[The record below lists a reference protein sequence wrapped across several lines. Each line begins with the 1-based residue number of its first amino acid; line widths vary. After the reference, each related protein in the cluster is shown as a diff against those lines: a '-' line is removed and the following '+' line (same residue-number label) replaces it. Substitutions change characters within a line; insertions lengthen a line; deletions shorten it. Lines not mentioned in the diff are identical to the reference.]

1 MEMEAKRLLAR
12 RALERL
18 KALESDCIRLMHGPN
33 LTAGQLYRYR
43 GKAGRAELK
52 IRIQTDARILAT
64 KNFFS
69 DGMSKDI
76 DITGSVGGL
85 DRRGPARTLWGAE
98 PGTASAQ
105 RFAPPITRPRTYQ
118 APSGKRT
125 FHFAHETIS
134 GSTKEAIASVGQHDH
149 YLQDSDKVPG
159 LEALLAEEAQDRTDY
174 VARDV
179 VPADEVGPMIF
190 SNLGAV
196 KDFAPAWKT
205 VAKTAIRAAGPE
217 KKPWLKV
224 QPDRDDPFWQS
235 VLQRNF
241 LPSKVR
247 EQILAGGSEWIDVE
261 KDEIEATLAAL
272 RVCGWHERNAGQNS
286 NGQKSRIR
294 ADQIRY
300 YAGSS
305 PELQRRIVGE
315 IPKELDGAAKRRVLE
330 EFTSEFRWRDLPFVC
345 VFHEADENNNPL
357 NGHFHLDYHARPMRR
372 FSRECPPAVPQAL
385 RDAYEKSKAGYAA
398 KGKAYPKNG
407 KLKRQIELWEE
418 AASNP
423 QSEWEG
429 MWEPDIVFHYKTD
442 SGKKKTTHPFDR
454 NVHADTRD
462 DGWIFDLK
470 KKYAEIVSEE
480 LRAVGSETQFHPG
493 KLSEIGID
501 KESDVHL
508 GPRQNWREKQGYP
521 TLDGSDNEQRQW
533 DHQVS
538 ELLRQHPLAMYPTD
552 APTQTLRF
560 VRDAAAMLKAR
571 LTSRARH
578 IHFHAARRI
587 TADSERLPQHPKKL
601 SGKEFKRTY
610 DLMEDAQ
617 EHLQC
622 AEILFDDYGSWLPEI
637 DAALTQST
645 VARVQPPV
653 AIASANKTETIQE
666 APTPGCDETHP
677 RTADSALADTAA
689 TREAARNHAR
699 TLDPNAMDGQRVTT
713 MLERL
718 AQQADSEPSENSEK
732 MSPVSADIDG
742 KLAEGLSVDPN
753 TQSAQAPQQNS
764 NRTQT
769 ADARMREK
777 DEPVALPADLAGRVF
792 QHDQSPP
799 KTRKVSDRPKDVE
812 SASSSNKA
820 SAIPGEPADIRIGE
834 GAPRV
839 TSKGSP
845 PPENSRENTPGENQ
859 LAADGLKRGFSKD
872 TQKGSVAP
880 TDAEPEGECG
890 PAMPG
895 GSGGK
900 QTEAAIG
907 PVANETHSKRRLEKS
922 DALSNPVASPA
933 TSPPD
938 AEKGIDRCEA
948 TNRREES
955 RPAMRISQRHALLGA
970 LAEGPFLIEKLGSGY
985 DVPAPFREKYALT
998 DRDIADPRL
1007 QRALGIIDFDQKAE
1021 LAWLAAGAI
1030 SRSAELEII
1039 DGKWRLGG
1047 SRGSDVERLL
1057 EKWSVEANV
1066 AKALHHAGQPRT
1078 PTKGAERNDTLA
1090 RRREFMAIALSG
1102 HHAPTASKPNDR
1114 SRKHNLQAAIAN
1126 GFGQG
1131 F

>member
-1 MEMEAKRLLAR
+1 M
-12 RALERL
+12 
-18 KALESDCIRLMHGPN
+18 
-33 LTAGQLYRYR
+33 
-43 GKAGRAELK
+43 
-52 IRIQTDARILAT
+52 
-64 KNFFS
+64 
-69 DGMSKDI
+69 
-76 DITGSVGGL
+76 
-85 DRRGPARTLWGAE
+85 
-98 PGTASAQ
+98 
-105 RFAPPITRPRTYQ
+105 
-118 APSGKRT
+118 RT

-149 YLQDSDKVPG
+149 YLQDADKVPG
-159 LEALLAEEAQDRTDY
+159 LEALLAEGAQDRTDY
-174 VARDV
+174 AVRDV
-179 VPADEVGPMIF
+179 VPVDEVGPMIF

-205 VAKTAIRAAGPE
+205 VAKTAIRTVGKE
-217 KKPWLKV
+217 KEAWLKIRPV
-224 QPDRDDPFWQS
+224 SDDPFWQA
-235 VLQRNF
+235 VLQRNS
-241 LPSKVR
+241 LPSNLR
-247 EQILAGGSEWIDVE
+247 EQLLTKGGEWIDV
-261 KDEIEATLAAL
+261 DQDDIGATLTVL
-272 RVCGWHERNAGQNS
+272 RGCGWHERNAAQNS
-286 NGQKSRIR
+286 NGQKTRIR

-315 IPKELDGAAKRRVLE
+315 IPKELDAAAKRRVLD
-330 EFTSEFRWRDLPFVC
+330 EFTNEFRRRDLPYVC
-345 VFHEADENNNPL
+345 VFHETDENNNPL
-357 NGHFHLDYHARPMRR
+357 NDHFHLDYHARPMRR
-372 FSRECPPAVPQAL
+372 FSRASPPAVPQAL

-398 KGKAYPKNG
+398 KGKPYPKNG

-429 MWEPDIVFHYKTD
+429 MWEPDIVFHYKTE
-442 SGKKKTTHPFDR
+442 SGRKKTTHPFDR
-454 NVHADTRD
+454 NVHAETRD

-470 KKYAEIVSEE
+470 KKYADIVNEE
-480 LRAVGSETQFHPG
+480 LRAVRSETQFHPG

-521 TLDGSDNEQRQW
+521 TLDGNDNEQRQW

-645 VARVQPPV
+645 VAHVQSPV
-653 AIASANKTETIQE
+653 AIASANETETIQE
-666 APTPGCDETHP
+666 APIPARDDTHP
-677 RTADSALADTAA
+677 RTADPALAGTTA
-689 TREAARNHAR
+689 TKRAARNDAR
-699 TLDPNAMDGQRVTT
+699 TLDPNAIERQRVTT

-718 AQQADSEPSENSEK
+718 AQQADSEPSGNSGK
-732 MSPVSADIDG
+732 KSPVSADSDG
-742 KLAEGLSVDPN
+742 KLAEGPSVDPN
-753 TQSAQAPQQNS
+753 TLSAQAQQQNS
-764 NRTQT
+764 IRPKT
-769 ADARMREK
+769 ADARMTDT
-777 DEPVALPADLAGRVF
+777 DEPVALHADLAGRVS
-792 QHDQSPP
+792 QHDQSPK
-799 KTRKVSDRPKDVE
+799 KTRKVSNRPEEVE
-812 SASSSNKA
+812 SDSSSNQP
-820 SAIPGEPADIRIGE
+820 STIPGQAANIRIGG
-834 GAPRV
+834 GAPSV

-845 PPENSRENTPGENQ
+845 SSGNGRDNTPGENQ

-872 TQKGSVAP
+872 KQKRSVAP
-880 TDAEPEGECG
+880 TDAELEGECG
-890 PAMPG
+890 PVMPR
-895 GSGGK
+895 GSGGR
-900 QTEAAIG
+900 QREAAIG
-907 PVANETHSKRRLEKS
+907 PVAQANQSKRHFVKNH
-922 DALSNPVASPA
+922 ALSNPVASPA

-938 AEKGIDRCEA
+938 AEEGFDRGKA

-955 RPAMRISQRHALLGA
+955 RPAMRISQRNALLGA
-970 LAEGPFLIEKLGSGY
+970 LAEGPFLIEKHGSGY

-1007 QRALGIIDFDQKAE
+1007 QRALGSIDFDQKAE

-1030 SRSAELEII
+1030 SRSAELETI
-1039 DGKWRLGG
+1039 DGKWRLAG

-1057 EKWSVEANV
+1057 GKWSVEANV
-1066 AKALHHAGQPRT
+1066 AKALHYAAQPRT
-1078 PTKGAERNDTLA
+1078 PTKGAERNDTLD

-1102 HHAPTASKPNDR
+1102 HHAPTASKPNER
-1114 SRKHNLQAAIAN
+1114 SRRQNLQAAIAN

>member
-1 MEMEAKRLLAR
+1 MEMEAKRLLAT
-12 RALERL
+12 RALEHL
-18 KALESDCIRLMHGPN
+18 MALESDCVRLMQGPN
-33 LTAGQLYRYR
+33 LTAGQLYRYQ
-43 GKAGRAELK
+43 GKAGRAEL
-52 IRIQTDARILAT
+52 RMQIQTDARILAT
-64 KNFFS
+64 KNLFS

-76 DITGSVGGL
+76 EITGRVGGL

-98 PGTASAQ
+98 PGTASGQ

-125 FHFAHETIS
+125 FHFAHETVS

-149 YLQDSDKVPG
+149 YLQDADKVPG
-159 LEALLAEEAQDRTDY
+159 LKALLAEGAQDRTDY

-196 KDFAPAWKT
+196 KDFAPAWRT

-247 EQILAGGSEWIDVE
+247 EQFLAGGNEWIDVE

-272 RVCGWHERNAGQNS
+272 RACGWHERNAAQNS
-286 NGQKSRIR
+286 NGQKPRIR

-300 YAGSS
+300 YAGSA

-315 IPKELDGAAKRRVLE
+315 IPKELDAAAKRRVLE
-330 EFTSEFRWRDLPFVC
+330 KFTNEFRRRDLPFVC

-357 NGHFHLDYHARPMRR
+357 NGHYHLDYHPRPMRR
-372 FSRECPPAVPQAL
+372 FSSASPPAVPQSL
-385 RDAYEKSKAGYAA
+385 MDAFEKSKADYAA
-398 KGKAYPKNG
+398 RGKPYPKNG

-418 AASNP
+418 AAATP
-423 QSEWEG
+423 QPEWEG
-429 MWEPDIVFHYKTD
+429 MWEPDIVLHYKTD

-470 KKYAEIVSEE
+470 KKYADIVNEE

-601 SGKEFKRTY
+601 SGQEFKRTY

-622 AEILFDDYGSWLPEI
+622 AKILFDDYGSWLPEI
-637 DAALTQST
+637 DSALMQPT

-653 AIASANKTETIQE
+653 AIASANETETTQE
-666 APTPGCDETHP
+666 APTPARDDTHP
-677 RTADSALADTAA
+677 RSADPALADTAA
-689 TREAARNHAR
+689 MKEAARNVAR
-699 TLDPNAMDGQRVTT
+699 ALDLNAIERQRVTT

-718 AQQADSEPSENSEK
+718 AQQADSEPSGTSGK
-732 MSPVSADIDG
+732 KSPVSADIDG
-742 KLAEGLSVDPN
+742 KLAEGPSVDPN
-753 TQSAQAPQQNS
+753 TLSAQAQQQNS
-764 NRTQT
+764 IRTQT
-769 ADARMREK
+769 ANARMTDT

-792 QHDQSPP
+792 HHDQSLP
-799 KTRKVSDRPKDVE
+799 KTRKVSDRPEEAE
-812 SASSSNKA
+812 SASSSNKP
-820 SAIPGEPADIRIGE
+820 STIPGEATNIRIGG
-834 GAPRV
+834 GAPSV
-839 TSKGSP
+839 TSKASP
-845 PPENSRENTPGENQ
+845 PPRNGRDNTPGENQ

-872 TQKGSVAP
+872 KQKRSVAP
-880 TDAEPEGECG
+880 TDAQLEGGCG
-890 PAMPG
+890 PAMPR
-895 GSGGK
+895 GSG
-900 QTEAAIG
+900 
-907 PVANETHSKRRLEKS
+907 ANKRRPLLVRLHKRTIPS
-922 DALSNPVASPA
+922 D
-933 TSPPD
+933 TWC
-938 AEKGIDRCEA
+938 RQMR
-948 TNRREES
+948 NRTLLPHLPTRHREEKKP
-955 RPAMRISQRHALLGA
+955 PAEVKRQAA
-970 LAEGPFLIEKLGSGY
+970 AK
-985 DVPAPFREKYALT
+985 
-998 DRDIADPRL
+998 
-1007 QRALGIIDFDQKAE
+1007 RAGLRRKV
-1021 LAWLAAGAI
+1021 
-1030 SRSAELEII
+1030 R
-1039 DGKWRLGG
+1039 
-1047 SRGSDVERLL
+1047 
-1057 EKWSVEANV
+1057 
-1066 AKALHHAGQPRT
+1066 
-1078 PTKGAERNDTLA
+1078 DTL
-1090 RRREFMAIALSG
+1090 RFLER
-1102 HHAPTASKPNDR
+1102 
-1114 SRKHNLQAAIAN
+1114 
-1126 GFGQG
+1126 
-1131 F
+1131 